1 VGVFKRLGGLVTS
14 ATLFLDRLRVGRSK
28 ADRACVPR
36 QSYALEEVVG
46 EGIVSSAVYFRR
58 AMEAVEQISDETP
71 PWEDILSTARDL
83 IGADGGSLIMMDGRG
98 NLLNLN
104 YVNVSDV
111 QVTEYATYFHKLDF
125 ISSASINF
133 AAGTWLDS
141 NELFPRTQ
149 LRRTEFYT
157 DFLHKHRNEQIVTL
171 LLERSAER
179 RTGISFQR
187 SSVQDGAGETL
198 SQGTVGTYF
207 RSFMAALGRRGQSM
221 ANNLKLVEDAFA
233 ALDEATFLLTSSG
246 IVLHP
251 SGLAKSLLDNPRGLS
266 IKQGKLWHQNPA
278 VLSNLSKAVAATLQS
293 GQRSRVT
300 VSLTWG
306 EALSLDFAVADSRI
320 RLSNEPLV
328 FVRMRRNSVLSEADA
343 DNLIATF
350 NVTKAEARVLA
361 GLVGGLAPSELAIQN
376 GVSEHTVRSQIS
388 NLKRKM
394 HCSRIVDLVKLALL
408 AQG

>member
-1 VGVFKRLGGLVTS
+1 
-14 ATLFLDRLRVGRSK
+14 
-28 ADRACVPR
+28 
-36 QSYALEEVVG
+36 
-46 EGIVSSAVYFRR
+46 
-58 AMEAVEQISDETP
+58 
-71 PWEDILSTARDL
+71 
-83 IGADGGSLIMMDGRG
+83 
-98 NLLNLN
+98 
-104 YVNVSDV
+104 
-111 QVTEYATYFHKLDF
+111 
-125 ISSASINF
+125 
-133 AAGTWLDS
+133 
-141 NELFPRTQ
+141 
-149 LRRTEFYT
+149 
-157 DFLHKHRNEQIVTL
+157 
-171 LLERSAER
+171 
-179 RTGISFQR
+179 
-187 SSVQDGAGETL
+187 
-198 SQGTVGTYF
+198 
-207 RSFMAALGRRGQSM
+207 M

-361 GLVGGLAPSELAIQN
+361 
-376 GVSEHTVRSQIS
+376 
-388 NLKRKM
+388 
-394 HCSRIVDLVKLALL
+394 
-408 AQG
+408 